1 MVIIME
7 LKKYKNRNKR
17 NLYALIAIGLFLI
30 TIGSYLF
37 YKSYALYEEV
47 KNFDVINGIVE
58 EPGDIYFAY
67 YIDNEISRNIPLS
80 NSGYTLNEEK
90 SSCTNDVTISWNQQD
105 WIANLDFS
113 SYKKSDNSR
122 VKCTLYFSKLKYDET
137 TLYDLSGNH
146 YDGTFQNG
154 AKVISDTEG
163 KKAIYF
169 DGIDDFVKIKEIP
182 NIFEWNKGITV
193 EFEATWYAF
202 NSWSR
207 IFDFSHDNSTNN
219 DVVFVS
225 NQDAINTLVLG
236 GRTGGVYIATN
247 SDFSDSIEQNI
258 REKIKMTRTKINDS
272 SNECQTILEKNG
284 LLDSRTFTTLC
295 VTNIN
300 YKDNYLGK
308 SVWEY
313 DGYFNG
319 LIYNLKIIDANG
331 KIIIWYDVN

>member
-1 MVIIME
+1 MK
-7 LKKYKNRNKR
+7 LKKFSYGGKR
-17 NLYALIAIGLFLI
+17 KSLFFI
-30 TIGSYLF
+30 TIISIVLILSVIYLF
-37 YKSYALYEEV
+37 QSFAYYEEN
-47 KNFDVINGIVE
+47 KSFDVINGTVAN
-58 EPGDIYFAY
+58 PGDLYFAFY
-67 YIDNEISRNIPLS
+67 VDDVISKNMPSID
-80 NSGYTLNEEK
+80 SGYLLNEEK

-122 VKCTLYFSKLKYDET
+122 VKCTLYFSNIKYDET